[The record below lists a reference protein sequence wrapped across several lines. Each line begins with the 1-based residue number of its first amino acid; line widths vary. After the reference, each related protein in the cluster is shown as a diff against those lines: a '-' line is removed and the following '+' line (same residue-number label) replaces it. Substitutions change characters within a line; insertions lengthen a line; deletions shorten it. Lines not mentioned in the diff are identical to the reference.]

1 MLNFYVLTWTNPL
14 CTGQRSIADHFTSV
28 LVVGVVLLMWRT
40 IAFRLLPVVEQE
52 YWGYW
57 VNAIAL
63 STPSLRKRESIS
75 EWVKMSGTCV
85 NCGIELKKTFHTCL
99 CFYIFFVQT
108 FAANVKAE
116 LQKFPE
122 DDRDDVVILFSA
134 HSLPLKVSV
143 SRPCVTG
150 WQTDVWFYLIGSQ
163 SWRPLPTRG
172 RSNRSECDGLHR
184 THSSLQTGL
193 AIQGNNSPTHSS
205 TNPLIH
211 SFTHSI
217 THSSPLIYHPLHSS
231 TTHSLYHPCTVITSC
246 FHPGRSLALA
256 QPSNRRGHRIAF

>member
-1 MLNFYVLTWTNPL
+1 M
-14 CTGQRSIADHFTSV
+14 
-28 LVVGVVLLMWRT
+28 
-40 IAFRLLPVVEQE
+40 
-52 YWGYW
+52 
-57 VNAIAL
+57 
-63 STPSLRKRESIS
+63 
-75 EWVKMSGTCV
+75 

-205 TNPLIH
+205 TNPTHLPMHSLI
-211 SFTHSI
+211 
-217 THSSPLIYHPLHSS
+217 
-231 TTHSLYHPCTVITSC
+231 HSLYHPFVQPTNSPTHSTNHMGIEWVAT
-246 FHPGRSLALA
+246 HSLNQPWEFAKSIIFIYLISGLYLA
-256 QPSNRRGHRIAF
+256 PIFAP